1 MMRAMANENLP
12 VLALDAP
19 PEAFRAALDAVGAFI
34 VRGARPVEAVQA
46 LVRRAEALITLQL
59 RRVGLEPS
67 GDLQADF
74 NQLCD
79 HERALGAAVYDA
91 IAWTSEYQALVHD
104 PRVLTVCRALF
115 DAEQVLCPHTL
126 SWVRIDRKDETRH
139 LFPWHQDYP
148 YNLASRPTI
157 TTWMPLLPI
166 DATMG
171 RLAVVPGSH
180 GQFQRLVAAEGERY
194 VRMPDV
200 DVEALERD
208 AVEIDL
214 DPGDTLFF
222 HHFLLHRGG
231 VNQSPR
237 ARWVLNARYCNA
249 ADAAWAAQ
257 RWTYRRETSF
267 ELVRQRHP
275 NHVVIEP

>member
-19 PEAFRAALDAVGAFI
+19 AEAFREALDAVGAFI
-34 VRGARPVEAVQA
+34 VRSARPQDAVQA
-46 LVRRAEALITLQL
+46 LVDRAEALIALQL

-74 NQLCD
+74 NRLCD

-91 IAWTSEYQALVHD
+91 IAWTTEYQALVHD
-104 PRVLTVCRALF
+104 PRVLRICGGLF
-115 DAEQVLCPHTL
+115 GSEHVLCPHTL

-148 YNLASRPTI
+148 YNLASDPTI

-180 GQFQRLVAAEGERY
+180 GQLQRLVASTGERY

-200 DVEALERD
+200 DEADLERR
-208 AVEIDL
+208 AVELDL

-231 VNQSPR
+231 VNHSER
-237 ARWVLNARYCNA
+237 ARWVLNARYCHA

-275 NHVVIEP
+275 NHVVLEP